1 MTRQLMAFDPEPT
14 PVAPLTALV
23 PGVNGTI
30 PGATMSSPQGC
41 WSTWF
46 CPLMTKVLLVLDV
59 TPSATNC
66 ARRVPRMSVRP
77 RTASFRVHVMRL
89 ALILQSPT

>member
-1 MTRQLMAFDPEPT
+1 MTRQLMTFDPEPT

-66 ARRVPRMSVRP
+66 ARSVPRMSVRP